1 MDLAIAFVLEPTAS
15 APPVVTL
22 FHVSTVST
30 SLGALCTDFY
40 VNHRLGLTLDL
51 PSHRESVLDLFGR
64 LRKEMPEL
72 DRFRRY
78 NGELALE
85 SPEIGGRYAWV
96 ALQQTSVRSGWVNP
110 DDLVAAY
117 ALHRMLLENAPYFLS
132 ITPLD
137 VECIE
142 LVFGFDL
149 DVSGNRNEI
158 VFDALIAGSPFAE
171 VVQQDREHLSDVQ
184 PFLVMSLDEDERTQA
199 SVEVKTRGG
208 SQEVPGGTAR
218 DPLSVYLTVR
228 QNGPFRDLKELPD
241 VLAMLAGHAERM
253 VEDRIIPSILM
264 PLHARIMSG

>member
-1 MDLAIAFVLEPTAS
+1 M
-15 APPVVTL
+15 
-22 FHVSTVST
+22 
-30 SLGALCTDFY
+30 
-40 VNHRLGLTLDL
+40 
-51 PSHRESVLDLFGR
+51 
-64 LRKEMPEL
+64 
-72 DRFRRY
+72 
-78 NGELALE
+78 
-85 SPEIGGRYAWV
+85 
-96 ALQQTSVRSGWVNP
+96 RSGWVNP

-208 SQEVPGGTAR
+208 SQEAPGGTAR